1 MTQSVLDESKS
12 AAQHAAA
19 ATASVPPLKRSKAA
33 YLGRS
38 PQDTPASPWNYVFL
52 VVAILVS
59 AFPIYWMFVIS
70 SGTDQTLAHVP
81 PDVIPKSF
89 ANLSHNV
96 QMVLGLTSEQVSGA
110 SSGRTYTAADF
121 TNAFVN
127 SILVTTIVTAGMLF
141 FCSLAGFAFAKLR
154 FKGRDPLMVI
164 VLLTLTI
171 PNQLGVVALYIV
183 MVRLG
188 WQEQLIAV
196 IVPALVSAFGVFYM
210 RQFIQ
215 DSVPDELVESARVDG
230 ASTFRVY
237 WNLVLPIV
245 RPALGV
251 LGLLTAVG
259 TWNEFQWALIVL
271 GSGPNPTIGVAL
283 SRLASGNYVKY
294 RIVIAG
300 SLLATLPL
308 ILLLFVAGKQIV
320 KGIMEGALKT

>member
-1 MTQSVLDESKS
+1 MTQSVVEESKN
-12 AAQHAAA
+12 AAQHVAS
-19 ATASVPPLKRSKAA
+19 ATAPPPLSRSKAA

-52 VVAILVS
+52 VVAILAS

-89 ANLSHNV
+89 ANLQQNV
-96 QMVLGLTSEQVSGA
+96 QVVLGLKSDTI
-110 SSGRTYTAADF
+110 SGRTFTAADF

-127 SILVTTIVTAGMLF
+127 SVLVTAIVTAGMLF

-196 IVPALVSAFGVFYM
+196 VVPALVSAFGVFYM

-215 DSVPDELVESARVDG
+215 DSVPDELIESARVDG

-237 WNLVLPIV
+237 WNLVLPII

-271 GSGPNPTIGVAL
+271 GSGPHPTIGVAL

-308 ILLLFVAGKQIV
+308 IILLFVAGRQIV
-320 KGIMEGALKT
+320 KGIMEGALKA

>member
-1 MTQSVLDESKS
+1 
-12 AAQHAAA
+12 
-19 ATASVPPLKRSKAA
+19 
-33 YLGRS
+33 
-38 PQDTPASPWNYVFL
+38 
-52 VVAILVS
+52 
-59 AFPIYWMFVIS
+59 
-70 SGTDQTLAHVP
+70 
-81 PDVIPKSF
+81 
-89 ANLSHNV
+89 
-96 QMVLGLTSEQVSGA
+96 VLGLKSDTI
-110 SSGRTYTAADF
+110 SGRSFTAADF

-127 SILVTTIVTAGMLF
+127 SVLVTTIVTAGMLF

-188 WQEQLIAV
+188 WQEQLISV

-210 RQFIQ
+210 RQFIM
-215 DSVPDELVESARVDG
+215 DSVPDELVEAARVDG

-237 WNLVLPIV
+237 WNLVLPII

-259 TWNEFQWALIVL
+259 TWNEFQWALITL

-308 ILLLFVAGKQIV
+308 IILLFLAGKQIV